1 MSKDGRDMVHLKECG
16 LPFHACATGMY
27 EEFKFKTRNLEII
40 NGHDASDAD
49 APLFLCYTSHIVHE
63 PLQVP
68 VETWNE
74 FDFIGTSAVGDFQN
88 RECSA
93 ATVGLARCDSDG
105 RPLLRT
111 DRQTYHASASIDSP
125 FIFPPAVL
133 SVD

>member
-1 MSKDGRDMVHLKECG
+1 MVHLKECG
-16 LPFHACATGMY
+16 LPFYACATGIY

-88 RECSA
+88 RECSNGPL
-93 ATVGLARCDSDG
+93 GLWLLPALTLDRCCE
-105 RPLLRT
+105 
-111 DRQTYHASASIDSP
+111 QTGSP
-125 FIFPPAVL
+125 TTPVRL
-133 SVD
+133 

>member
-1 MSKDGRDMVHLKECG
+1 MGNGAAYGYNGSCPVEEKCG
-16 LPFHACATGMY
+16 MTGPEGIY
-27 EEFKFKTRNLEII
+27 EEFKFKQRNLEII

-88 RECSA
+88 H
-93 ATVGLARCDSDG
+93 
-105 RPLLRT
+105 
-111 DRQTYHASASIDSP
+111 RQTYHASASIDSA

-133 SVD
+133 TPGLKRFVC

>member
-1 MSKDGRDMVHLKECG
+1 MGNGAAYGYNGSCPVEEKCG
-16 LPFHACATGMY
+16 MTGPEGIY

-88 RECSA
+88 RECSNGPL
-93 ATVGLARCDSDG
+93 GLW
-105 RPLLRT
+105 LLP
-111 DRQTYHASASIDSP
+111 I
-125 FIFPPAVL
+125 
-133 SVD
+133 

>member
-1 MSKDGRDMVHLKECG
+1 MRAALLCLRKGI
-16 LPFHACATGMY
+16 Y

-40 NGHDASDAD
+40 DGHDASDAD

-88 RECSA
+88 RECSN
-93 ATVGLARCDSDG
+93 G
-105 RPLLRT
+105 RLGPLRL
-111 DRQTYHASASIDSP
+111 
-125 FIFPPAVL
+125 
-133 SVD
+133 